1 MGSSWGRLGVV
12 SGAKSPPKI
21 LQRLGKTVWDVD
33 FSPWASLRS
42 FQEGKAN
49 DGQASDRSK
58 RASGRSLGLSG
69 GGVLGLLGGLL
80 GAERHPFNDV
90 QGVLGPFLAAL
101 GLSLEGAFGE
111 RLPFNDVRQKYKIHS
126 SEA

>member
-1 MGSSWGRLGVV
+1 MHIHKYVF
-12 SGAKSPPKI
+12 
-21 LQRLGKTVWDVD
+21 VW
-33 FSPWASLRS
+33 
-42 FQEGKAN
+42 
-49 DGQASDRSK
+49 
-58 RASGRSLGLSG
+58 
-69 GGVLGLLGGLL
+69 GGVLGLFGGLL